1 MFRLS
6 SIIFLC
12 LIAFSLTIGQSLAA
26 EPPIAPMGVAVTL
39 DYFEAVPDANGVRV
53 VWATLNEQNTSGFRV
68 YRAASANG
76 PLTLLTALIPTQAPN
91 GGGAR
96 YEFVDQSARVG
107 NVYYYYLDAVGTNGQ
122 TLRYGPTVI
131 DLNPTAVTV
140 ASMMVASENNSWG
153 WLPGITLI
161 GIAAMGIVVALRFP
175 SPRS

>member
-6 SIIFLC
+6 SIFLC
-12 LIAFSLTIGQSLAA
+12 LIAFFLTVGQSLAA

-53 VWATLNEQNTSGFRV
+53 IWATVNEQNTSGFRV
-68 YRAASANG
+68 YRATSPIA
-76 PLTLLTALIPTQAPN
+76 PLTLLTNLIPTQAPN

-122 TLRYGPTVI
+122 TLRYGPAAI
-131 DLNPTAVTV
+131 DLTPTAVTV
-140 ASMMVASENNSWG
+140 ASIAIASENHSWG
-153 WLPGITLI
+153 WLLSTTLI

-175 SPRS
+175 RARS